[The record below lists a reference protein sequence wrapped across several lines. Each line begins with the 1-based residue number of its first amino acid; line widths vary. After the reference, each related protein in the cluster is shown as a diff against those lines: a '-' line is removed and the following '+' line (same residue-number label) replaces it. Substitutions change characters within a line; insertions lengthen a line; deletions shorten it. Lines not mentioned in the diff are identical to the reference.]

1 MSNSEAHV
9 FDIVMPHNISAM
21 EYPHPPTMIMLA
33 FCTLLLILTI
43 TLKDS
48 FHIRKLI
55 DLKSLKIKPHE
66 HFQALKQIDQ
76 HSSLG

>member
-1 MSNSEAHV
+1 
-9 FDIVMPHNISAM
+9 
-21 EYPHPPTMIMLA
+21 MIMLA

-55 DLKSLKIKPHE
+55 DLKSLKIKPDE